1 MMQRA
6 TQIVISVCLLGIGP
20 AAAES
25 LCGVRDAKTVLAAI
39 DGQWTSH
46 EKISLE
52 SSSDS
57 YFRVPEPAA
66 FVIRAG
72 RIESPFLDSLQGQP
86 LPLELA
92 DAPIYDVDAVDE
104 LLEVTRNEE
113 LADLLSDTPCGP
125 EDLPQFVAHIPDTD
139 GISAGGTVTLIPY
152 FDDRVLK
159 IAELELASAEALL
172 FMTGVAYMT
181 PANPE

>member
-1 MMQRA
+1 MLRA
-6 TQIVISVCLLGIGP
+6 THIAFAFCLLAASP
-20 AAAES
+20 AAADS
-25 LCGVRDAKTVLAAI
+25 LCGVDDAETVLAAI

-46 EKISLE
+46 EKISLT

-57 YFRVPEPAA
+57 YFRAPEPAA
-66 FVIRAG
+66 VAIRAG
-72 RIESPFLDSLQGQP
+72 QIDSAFLDSLHGQP
-86 LPLELA
+86 LTLELA

-104 LLEVTRNEE
+104 MLEVTRNEE

-125 EDLPQFVAHIPDTD
+125 EDLPQLVAHVPDTD
-139 GISAGGTVTLIPY
+139 GISAGGTITLIPY
-152 FDDRVLK
+152 FADRILK
-159 IAELELASAEALL
+159 IVELELSSAEALL